1 MERNI
6 TRALNWGMIALS
18 FGVAAW
24 LSPRLPEMVP
34 THWDAR
40 GHVNGYLPK
49 PYGVYVLPFIM
60 LVLHGFL
67 WLVPRLSRKTPRAS
81 VGRAYEAV
89 HSITLAFLLF
99 VTMVSLRAA
108 AGEKIPIVQTIGVAL
123 GLLLIVIGNL
133 LGKVRRNFFLGIRTP
148 WTLANDEV
156 WLRTHRL
163 GGKTFVVGGVVVIV
177 GVLLGANIGLCG
189 AVALL
194 AALIPA
200 AYSYLVYRR
209 LQH

>member
-148 WTLANDEV
+148 WTLAN
-156 WLRTHRL
+156 
-163 GGKTFVVGGVVVIV
+163 
-177 GVLLGANIGLCG
+177 
-189 AVALL
+189 
-194 AALIPA
+194 
-200 AYSYLVYRR
+200 
-209 LQH
+209 

>member
-24 LSPRLPEMVP
+24 LSPRLPELVP

-40 GHVNGYLPK
+40 GHVNGYMPK
-49 PYGVYVLPFIM
+49 PYGVFVLPFTM

-67 WLVPRLSRKTPRAS
+67 ALVPRLARKAPRAS
-81 VGRAYEAV
+81 FGRAYDAV
-89 HSITLAFLLF
+89 HSVTLAFLLF

-108 AGEKIPIVQTIGVAL
+108 SGEKMPIVQAIGVAL

-163 GGKTFVVGGVVVIV
+163 GGKTFVVGGAVVMV
-177 GVLLGANIGLCG
+177 GVAMGMNIALCSV
-189 AVALL
+189 VALL

-200 AYSYLVYRR
+200 AYSYIVYRR

>member
-1 MERNI
+1 MARNI

-24 LSPRLPEMVP
+24 LSPRLPKLVP

-40 GHVNGYLPK
+40 GHVNGYMPK
-49 PYGVYVLPFIM
+49 PYGVYVLPFTM

-67 WLVPRLSRKTPRAS
+67 ELVPRLARKAPQAS
-81 VGRAYEAV
+81 FGRAYAAV
-89 HSITLAFLLF
+89 HSVTLAFLLF

-108 AGEKIPIVQTIGVAL
+108 AGEKMPIVQAIGVAL

-133 LGKVRRNFFLGIRTP
+133 LGKVRRNFLLGIRTP

-163 GGKTFVVGGVVVIV
+163 AGKTFVVGGVVIVV
-177 GVLLGANIGLCG
+177 GVAMGANIGLCSV
-189 AVALL
+189 VALL

-200 AYSYLVYRR
+200 GYSYVVYRR

>member
-1 MERNI
+1 MQRSI
-6 TRALNWGMIALS
+6 MRALNWGMIALS

-24 LSPRLPEMVP
+24 LSPRIPELVP

-40 GHVNGYLPK
+40 GHVNGYMPK
-49 PYGVYVLPFIM
+49 PYGVFVLPFTM
-60 LVLHGFL
+60 LVLHGL
-67 WLVPRLSRKTPRAS
+67 LQLVPRLARNVPRS
-81 VGRAYEAV
+81 SFGRAYDVV
-89 HSITLAFLLF
+89 HSVTLAFLLF

-108 AGEKIPIVQTIGVAL
+108 AGEKVPIVQAIGVAL

-148 WTLANDEV
+148 WTLASDEV

-163 GGKTFVVGGVVVIV
+163 GGKTFVVGGAIVIV
-177 GVLLGANIGLCG
+177 GVAMGANIGLCSV
-189 AVALL
+189 VALL

-209 LQH
+209 LPH